1 MEGWNDRLYRLL
13 SATEPNQARLTSLP
27 GPIPRQP
34 PHCHRPRTWTDL
46 ASGWCC
52 LMEGM
57 DGNIPIANIMMG
69 HVPHACS
76 SLARLETIIVR
87 RVTRSLLTSSTTLHR
102 LWPPVSSNC
111 SATLL
116 SLFAYAILV
125 FTMIVTR
132 KFLFSFYAFFL
143 SCPQLL
149 Y

>member
-69 HVPHACS
+69 HVPHVCS
-76 SLARLETIIVR
+76 SLARFETIIVR
-87 RVTRSLLTSSTTLHR
+87 RVARSHPCWPALP
-102 LWPPVSSNC
+102 LWPPMSSNC
-111 SATLL
+111 SAPLL
-116 SLFAYAILV
+116 SLFAYATLG
-125 FTMIVTR
+125 R
-132 KFLFSFYAFFL
+132 GADNQNGNLRWFLPLGVNPPPPPPS
-143 SCPQLL
+143 
-149 Y
+149 